1 MQLAVNVTLVCV
13 LAQVLG
19 QVFFVLHI
27 GAPVEAVT
35 LFAGTANVLS
45 DSQPVTADHFGYN
58 YTGFRPFGR
67 FQRQLEDDPVGL
79 ITWPGGSV
87 AENLTGR
94 YGLGYGDLW
103 NDRFG
108 FGLNDVF
115 AAARARDAS
124 VSIVL
129 PTLPYQGREDAL
141 RADIDSFVARLGAG
155 DFGPVPQRLILEVG
169 SEYYAT
175 FGPGVDSATIYGR
188 IADTTV
194 QALARALSD
203 PALNP
208 DGVAPEIA
216 VQSGISAAED
226 AAIRDEMD
234 DASLAQVDMLI
245 HHRFPLLTGG
255 VDDSAEI
262 LADAVDKWTAD
273 MAAVGGARPG
283 VFLSS
288 YNVGSLTR
296 EEARA
301 NYVAERAEAGQT
313 VDPAGIDLET
323 RNDPAFEHYWQD
335 QMHLRDYGQDQP
347 RVLLEL
353 HARTGA
359 VGMEAAS
366 AYGVD
371 MIHAGRLTGTD
382 VNGQPQDF
390 IGQEMLD
397 MMAESLIDTRP
408 LRLSLRNRALE
419 DVATYA
425 WENDDKLVTFVA
437 FRDQPPGELD
447 VRVPGLAKG
456 TYHSV
461 WAESL
466 RADIPQDWMTRFGIP
481 DRPDVDEEPE
491 SHSYALGLRESV
503 DVRREGGFL
512 KLNTTHEDQVI
523 RLIFA
528 KTEAGAR
535 DIAEW
540 AAGDP
545 VSLLRDRPEA
555 LLPEPGPEMS
565 PDPPPPPVKVP
576 PPVAPAPVQKEPD
589 PAADTPDNEDGD
601 TAEAD
606 ISSMLG
612 GAVLA
617 LGLLLLAV

>member
-1 MQLAVNVTLVCV
+1 M
-13 LAQVLG
+13 
-19 QVFFVLHI
+19 
-27 GAPVEAVT
+27 EAVT
-35 LFAGTANVLS
+35 LFAGPANVLP
-45 DSQPVTADHFGYN
+45 DSLPVTAEHFGYN

-67 FQRQLEDDPVGL
+67 FQRQLADDPVGL

-87 AENLTGR
+87 AENLSNR
-94 YGLGYGDLW
+94 YGLGYDDLW

-115 AAARARDAS
+115 ASARAGDAA
-124 VSIVL
+124 VAIVL
-129 PTLPYQGREDAL
+129 PTLPYVGREADL
-141 RADIDSFVARLGAG
+141 RADIDSFVARLGSG
-155 DFGPVPQRLILEVG
+155 DFGPVPRRLILEVG

-175 FGPGVDSATIYGR
+175 FGPGVDSAATYGR
-188 IADTTV
+188 IADVTV
-194 QALARALSD
+194 QALSQALSD

-216 VQSGISAAED
+216 VQCGISAAED
-226 AAIRDEMD
+226 AAIRAELD
-234 DASLAQVDMLI
+234 DHSLAEVDLLI

-255 VDDSAEI
+255 VDDSADI
-262 LADAVDKWTAD
+262 LAGAVKDWAAD
-273 MAAVGGARPG
+273 MAAVGASRPG

-301 NYVAERAEAGQT
+301 SYVADRAAAGEA
-313 VDPAGIDLET
+313 VDPATINLET
-323 RNDPAFEHYWQD
+323 RNDAEFERYWQD
-335 QMHLRDYGQDQP
+335 QMQLRDYGQDHP

-382 VNGQPQDF
+382 ANGQPQDF

-408 LRLSLRNRALE
+408 LALSLRNRAVE

-425 WENDDKLVTFVA
+425 WENDDKLVA
-437 FRDQPPGELD
+437 FIALRDQPPGELD

-456 TYHSV
+456 AYHAV

-466 RADIPQDWMTRFGIP
+466 RADIPQDWMARFGIP

-491 SHSYALGLRESV
+491 SHSYALGRRESV
-503 DVRREGGFL
+503 DVSREGGFL
-512 KLNTTHEDQVI
+512 KLTTTHEDQVI
-523 RLIFA
+523 RLVFA
-528 KTEAGAR
+528 KTEEGAS
-535 DIAEW
+535 DIATW
-540 AAGDP
+540 AEGTP
-545 VSLLRDRPEA
+545 LSLLRTRSDVAPTEPVPDTT
-555 LLPEPGPEMS
+555 PEPIS
-565 PDPPPPPVKVP
+565 P
-576 PPVAPAPVQKEPD
+576 PPVAALPRPADADLPEAAPDADADDPEPQD
-589 PAADTPDNEDGD
+589 SGD
-601 TAEAD
+601 LSAL
-606 ISSMLG
+606 LG

-617 LGLLLLAV
+617 FGLLLVAV

>member
-1 MQLAVNVTLVCV
+1 MDT
-13 LAQVLG
+13 
-19 QVFFVLHI
+19 
-27 GAPVEAVT
+27 VT
-35 LFAGTANVLS
+35 LFAGTANVLP
-45 DSQPVTADHFGYN
+45 DSQSVTADHFGYN

-67 FQRQLEDDPVGL
+67 SQRQLDDDFVGL

-87 AENLTGR
+87 AENLSGR
-94 YGLGYGDLW
+94 YGLGYDDLW

-115 AAARARDAS
+115 AAARARDAA

-141 RADIDSFVARLGAG
+141 QADIDSFVERLGSG
-155 DFGPVPQRLILEVG
+155 DFGPVPRRLILEVG

-175 FGPGVDSATIYGR
+175 FGPGVESATTYGR
-188 IADTTV
+188 IADATV
-194 QALARALSD
+194 QALSRALAD
-203 PALNP
+203 PVLNP

-216 VQSGISAAED
+216 LQSGISAAED

-234 DASLAQVDMLI
+234 DASLAKVDMLI

-255 VDDSAEI
+255 VDDSADI
-262 LADAVDKWTAD
+262 LGDAVDDWVAD
-273 MAAVGGARPG
+273 MAAVGAARPG

-296 EEARA
+296 EEARSS
-301 NYVAERAEAGQT
+301 YVAERAAAGEV
-313 VDPAGIDLET
+313 VDPATINLET
-323 RNDPAFEHYWQD
+323 RNDADFERYWQD
-335 QMHLRDYGQDQP
+335 QMHLRDYGQDHP

-353 HARTGA
+353 QAQTGA

-366 AYGVD
+366 VYGVD
-371 MIHAGRLTGTD
+371 MIHAGRLTTTD
-382 VNGQPQDF
+382 LSGQAQDF

-408 LRLSLRNRALE
+408 LRLSLRNRAVE

-425 WENDDKLVTFVA
+425 WENDDKLVAFIA
-437 FRDQPPGELD
+437 FRDQPPGALD

-456 TYHSV
+456 AYHSV

-491 SHSYALGLRESV
+491 SHSYALGLRASV
-503 DVRREGGFL
+503 AVSRDGGFL
-512 KLNTTHEDQVI
+512 SLNTTHEDQVI
-523 RLIFA
+523 RLVFA

-535 DIAEW
+535 DIAAW
-540 AAGDP
+540 ADGTP
-545 VSLLRDRPEA
+545 LSLLRDQPEA
-555 LLPEPGPEMS
+555 APPDPLPEP
-565 PDPPPPPVKVP
+565 DPTPVVP
-576 PPVAPAPVQKEPD
+576 PIPSQKPADVAPPD
-589 PAADTPDNEDGD
+589 STPDAPEDD
-601 TAEAD
+601 TELQDGSETDLSAL
-606 ISSMLG
+606 LG

-617 LGLLLLAV
+617 LGFLMAVV

>member
-1 MQLAVNVTLVCV
+1 MAM
-13 LAQVLG
+13 
-19 QVFFVLHI
+19 
-27 GAPVEAVT
+27 EAVT
-35 LFAGTANVLS
+35 LFAGAANLLP
-45 DSQPVTADHFGYN
+45 DSLPVTPDHFGYN

-67 FQRQLEDDPVGL
+67 FLRQLDDDPVGL
-79 ITWPGGSV
+79 ISWPGGSV
-87 AENLTGR
+87 AENLSNR
-94 YGLGYGDLW
+94 YGLGYDDLW

-115 AAARARDAS
+115 AAARARDAA

-129 PTLPYQGREDAL
+129 PTLPYQGREAAL
-141 RADIDSFVARLGAG
+141 QADIDSFVARLGSG
-155 DFGPVPQRLILEVG
+155 DFGPVPRRLILEVG

-175 FGPGVDSATIYGR
+175 FGPGVDNATAYGR
-188 IADTTV
+188 IADATV
-194 QALARALSD
+194 KALSRALSD

-208 DGVAPEIA
+208 DGVLPEIA
-216 VQSGISAAED
+216 VQSGISAPED

-234 DASLAQVDMLI
+234 DAALAQVDMLI
-245 HHRFPLLTGG
+245 QHRFPLLTGG
-255 VDDSAEI
+255 VDDSAAI
-262 LADAVDKWTAD
+262 LADAVKAWSDD
-273 MAAVGGARPG
+273 MATVGAPRPG

-301 NYVAERAEAGQT
+301 NFVEEREAAGEV
-313 VDPAGIDLET
+313 VDPAAINLET
-323 RNDPAFEHYWQD
+323 RNDATFEHYWQD

-353 HARTGA
+353 QARTGA
-359 VGMEAAS
+359 LGMEAAS

-371 MIHAGRLTGTD
+371 MIHAARLTGTD

-408 LRLSLRNRALE
+408 LRLSLRNRAVD

-425 WENDDKLVTFVA
+425 WENDDKLVA
-437 FRDQPPGELD
+437 FITLRDQPPGALD

-456 TYHSV
+456 AYHSV

-481 DRPDVDEEPE
+481 DRPDVDESPE

-503 DVRREGGFL
+503 SVGRDGGFL
-512 KLNTTHEDQVI
+512 KLAITAEDQVI
-523 RLIFA
+523 RLVFA

-540 AAGDP
+540 ADGSP
-545 VSLLRDRPEA
+545 ISLLRDRQDAVP
-555 LLPEPGPEMS
+555 
-565 PDPPPPPVKVP
+565 PDSVPDLPPPPVTPPPVTL
-576 PPVAPAPVQKEPD
+576 PPVAPSPKPADGAQID
-589 PAADTPDNEDGD
+589 PTPDADGSD
-601 TAEAD
+601 LDPQDAAETDLSA
-606 ISSMLG
+606 ILG

-617 LGLLLLAV
+617 LGLLLVAV